1 VIFLLS
7 SLRRSLSP
15 ISRHQLY
22 RSGVLEDEVGVDEE
36 GEFILL
42 TILCIDTTAAPGE
55 WQNMCIFVGE
65 TVWSSVSGRKLGS
78 VDLLSSRP
86 GQVSFHGCDFSGV
99 CMMIKA
105 FAACGGD
112 GYVMRV
118 SFQS

>member
-1 VIFLLS
+1 M
-7 SLRRSLSP
+7 
-15 ISRHQLY
+15 
-22 RSGVLEDEVGVDEE
+22 DEVGVDEE
-36 GEFILL
+36 GEFVLLYMVAQRVHENFRRPSKDDMLFYL

-105 FAACGGD
+105 FAACGRD